1 MKTMK
6 DQKTSFSMSPE
17 SVERAASA
25 TQKITNLYLGL
36 MAGHFVV
43 HWKKNDIN
51 IEPLCGHN

>member
-1 MKTMK
+1 
-6 DQKTSFSMSPE
+6 MSPE